1 MPPSPISKLG
11 RYEILEE
18 LGKGAMGVVY
28 LARDPLIG
36 RLVALKTFR
45 AGFSSRDQELEQF
58 RSRFMREAQSAG
70 ILSHPNIVTIH
81 DIVDEAESGICFIAM
96 EYVRGSNLKLLLQ
109 QGEPLPFEF
118 VVSIVSQVADA
129 LDYAHSRGVIHRD
142 VKPAN
147 ILITAE
153 NKVKIT
159 DFGIARLGSSNLT
172 VEGQLLGTPNYMSP
186 EQIQGRE
193 VDHRADIFSLGVVL
207 YEMLTR
213 RKPFQGE
220 NLTVVTHR
228 IVHEP
233 FTPPGELLQRLP
245 EGLGAVLARALEK
258 DPVRRYPAASALAAD
273 LQRLLR
279 APVPAVAPDEGEDTA
294 ATQEVPRLDGD
305 ATRLATGAASA
316 VERALGWARLHPGLL
331 VSAVAGLLA
340 VAVLAG
346 VFALARG
353 GGPEVAAPSP
363 LGPAAA
369 VTGEVTKR
377 LDAARRLLQEGD
389 PTGAL
394 AEVVAA
400 EHLRGDDPAVR
411 GLRREVEEAIQAQQR
426 TATLA
431 SRVAGGLAAARDALA
446 RGRFL
451 EAKVAAEA
459 VLALVPGQEEATQV
473 LADAER
479 RLAAE
484 RERQRAARAA
494 PPAATALPPVPS
506 AAVVAAA
513 TPAPPPAPVARE
525 GTIAIDFFTEVS
537 EGVLTIYA
545 DDRQIVREPF
555 KFSKRTGFL
564 RSEKQSGTLQVERV
578 LPTGPVVF
586 RVYVAVP
593 GQPTRA
599 VTVNGDIAG
608 GARRSLRVRV
618 GPDGVTTGEM
628 R

>member
-1 MPPSPISKLG
+1 MPPSPLPKLG

-28 LARDPLIG
+28 LAKDPLIG

-45 AGFSSRDQELEQF
+45 AGFSERDQELEQF

-81 DIVDEAESGICFIAM
+81 DIVDEAESGACFIAM

-109 QGEPLPFEF
+109 QSEPLPFEF

-147 ILITAE
+147 ILITAD

-233 FTPPGELLQRLP
+233 FTPPGDLLRGLP
-245 EGLGAVLARALEK
+245 AGLGEVLARALEK
-258 DPVRRYPAASALAAD
+258 EPARRYPAASALAAD

-279 APVPAVAPDEGEDTA
+279 APVPMPEDEDDTS
-294 ATQEVPRLDGD
+294 ATQEIPILDGD
-305 ATRLATGAASA
+305 ATRLAPARGRPMA
-316 VERALGWARLHPGLL
+316 RALGWARSHPVLLAAGAVALAAVGGLAVVL
-331 VSAVAGLLA
+331 VARGGSATPSAPAAVAGSAVAD
-340 VAVLAG
+340 
-346 VFALARG
+346 
-353 GGPEVAAPSP
+353 EV
-363 LGPAAA
+363 
-369 VTGEVTKR
+369 
-377 LDAARRLLQEGD
+377 ARRLAEGRRLLAQGD
-389 PTGAL
+389 PTAAL
-394 AEVVAA
+394 GEVVAA
-400 EHLRGDDPAVR
+400 EYQRGDDPAVR
-411 GLRREVEEAIQAQQR
+411 ALRREVEQAIAQQQR
-426 TATLA
+426 TASLA
-431 SRVAGGLAAARDALA
+431 SRVAGSLAAAREALE
-446 RGRFL
+446 RGRYL

-459 VLALVPGQEEATQV
+459 VLAQVPGQEEASRV
-473 LADAER
+473 LSEAER
-479 RLAAE
+479 LLAAE
-484 RERQRAARAA
+484 RERQRAARPV
-494 PPAATALPPVPS
+494 PPAPTPPPVATAT
-506 AAVVAAA
+506 VVAAA
-513 TPAPPPAPVARE
+513 TPVPPPPQVARE
-525 GTIAIDFFTEVS
+525 GTLVVDFFTEVS

-545 DDRQIVREPF
+545 DDRQIVRESF
-555 KFSKRTGFL
+555 KFSKRKGFL
-564 RSEKQSGTLQVERV
+564 RSEKQSGSLRMERV
-578 LPTGPVVF
+578 LASGPVLF
-586 RVYVAVP
+586 RVYVAIP
-593 GQPTRA
+593 GQATRA
-599 VTVNGDIAG
+599 LTVAGEIAG
-608 GARRSLRVRV
+608 GANRTLRLRV
-618 GPDGVTTGEM
+618 GPDGVTSGAVQ
-628 R
+628 

>member
-1 MPPSPISKLG
+1 MPPSPLPKLG

-28 LARDPLIG
+28 LAKDPLIG

-45 AGFSSRDQELEQF
+45 AGFSARDQELEQF

-81 DIVDEAESGICFIAM
+81 DIVDEAESGVCFIAM

-109 QGEPLPFEF
+109 QPEPLPFEF

-147 ILITAE
+147 ILITAD

-233 FTPPGELLQRLP
+233 FTPPGDQLRGLP
-245 EGLGAVLARALEK
+245 AGLGEVLARALEK
-258 DPVRRYPAASALAAD
+258 EPARRYPAASALAAD

-279 APVPAVAPDEGEDTA
+279 APVPAAVEDEDDTA
-294 ATQEVPRLDGD
+294 ATQEVPLLDGD
-305 ATRLATGAASA
+305 ATRLAPGRGPAMA
-316 VERALGWARLHPGLL
+316 RALAGGRSHPVLL
-331 VSAVAGLLA
+331 GAGFAGLLA
-340 VAVLAG
+340 VAALALVLAT
-346 VFALARG
+346 AG
-353 GGPEVAAPSP
+353 GRP
-363 LGPAAA
+363 PAAA
-369 VTGEVTKR
+369 APPAPAAGSAVADEV
-377 LDAARRLLQEGD
+377 ARRLAEGRRLLELGN
-389 PTGAL
+389 PTAAL

-400 EHLRGDDPAVR
+400 EYQRGNDPAVR
-411 GLRREVEEAIQAQQR
+411 ALRQEVEQAIQEQQR
-426 TATLA
+426 TASLA
-431 SRVAGGLAAARDALA
+431 SRVAGSLAAARDALE

-459 VLALVPGQEEATQV
+459 VLSQVPGQEEASQV
-473 LADAER
+473 LAEAER

-484 RERQRAARAA
+484 RERQRAAR
-494 PPAATALPPVPS
+494 PALPAPTPSPVPP
-506 AAVVAAA
+506 AAVVAVA
-513 TPAPPPAPVARE
+513 TPPPAPPQVARE
-525 GTIAIDFFTEVS
+525 GTVVVDFFTEVS

-555 KFSKRTGFL
+555 KFAKRKGFL
-564 RSEKQSGTLQVERV
+564 RSEKQPGSLRIERI
-578 LPTGPVVF
+578 LASGPVVF
-586 RVYVAVP
+586 RVYVALP

-599 VTVNGDIAG
+599 LTVGGEVAG
-608 GARRSLRVRV
+608 GVSRTLRVRV
-618 GPDGVTTGEM
+618 GPDGVASGSWQ
-628 R
+628 